1 MKVAENN
8 LFWSELSGWALFLK
22 LVMLHGAAEGASLPL
37 DLILCPW
44 ENVLLAIT
52 LSLIYLHS

>member
-22 LVMLHGAAEGASLPL
+22 LVMLHGAAEGASL

-44 ENVLLAIT
+44 ENILLAIT
-52 LSLIYLHS
+52 LSLIYPHS